1 MTDSGDQLLS
11 NASLLG
17 SISVNSNAVDSLV
30 SLSSQ
35 AMIDFINADTNGLV
49 TFILTRDSVNSGLQF
64 SFYSKDN
71 TSSMEPPTLNLS
83 INPGKF
89 IIPARADAYIRGD
102 QYYTNNYG
110 HVTALALKGSTSTE
124 YNRKAYLGF
133 EVPDR
138 EEGDAVL
145 QAGLRV
151 ELNSRQDNS
160 NGEATAPLNVW
171 GLKESPSGD
180 SWVEGDGGAN
190 LDMTGPITWNNAPGI
205 DASSI
210 DMDSDEVVLL
220 GTLPIADKS
229 SGDIL
234 TLESAAMREFIAADT
249 NGLVTIILQSVE
261 DRSSDIKSK
270 ENSGASIQPT
280 LDLLFGPSLGTMIMV
295 Q

>member
-1 MTDSGDQLLS
+1 
-11 NASLLG
+11 
-17 SISVNSNAVDSLV
+17 
-30 SLSSQ
+30 
-35 AMIDFINADTNGLV
+35 
-49 TFILTRDSVNSGLQF
+49 
-64 SFYSKDN
+64 
-71 TSSMEPPTLNLS
+71 MEPPTLNLS